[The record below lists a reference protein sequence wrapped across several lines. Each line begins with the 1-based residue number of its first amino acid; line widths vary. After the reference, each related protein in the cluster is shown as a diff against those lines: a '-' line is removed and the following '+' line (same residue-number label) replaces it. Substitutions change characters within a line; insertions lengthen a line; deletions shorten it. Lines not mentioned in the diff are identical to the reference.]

1 MCPSRHNP
9 TRLVAFWRQTATGA
23 VTANECD
30 SRSTRNPSDPR
41 FTDAELAFDLDESY
55 HLRLEAES
63 LRAMLNAVRFT
74 LVRRLGAGGMGV
86 VYEAYDQQRGELVA
100 LKTMRRV
107 DPLALVRF
115 KHEFRALC
123 DISHPN
129 LVNLYELVRG
139 RGPLVLHD
147 GTGRRHRFCQF
158 RAEAGPKTNHW
169 GRARRSTAGGRARG
183 PTSVRQEVRL
193 RDALGQLAEGIDS
206 LHQSAKLHRDI
217 KPTNVLV
224 SNEGRVVLLD
234 FGLTAD
240 LESTGMHQSA
250 DSQIVGTLAH
260 MSPEQAAGSSIT
272 TASDWYSVGVMLFEA
287 MTGRLPFVGSATE
300 IIAAKQT
307 HDAPSPQTLVGDL
320 PQDLVRLCNGLL
332 DRDPAKRPS
341 SREIMAQLRGE
352 DRVSIAVPELNRPL
366 PLIGRSRH
374 RQVLDSV
381 FSLLSRGKTE
391 SVFVFGR
398 TGIGKSTLIRSFLD
412 ELIEKDEAVVLFGRC
427 YERETVP
434 YKALDSL
441 IDALARY
448 LKGLPNP
455 RNGNHVAQG
464 HRTFSLACF
473 RSWRASRLSP
483 TRGGTHPKCPTSRS

>member
-1 MCPSRHNP
+1 MESKNRSNANDPLAVQFAALWETSLSTPDVFEFLSLHPGVLSSQRLEILLLDQHLRWQRRQPLPLRVYLSAFGDIAARGDMVRALVDHERQARRRMTQRPEDTISELPADFVSESGTLPIDVDYVSEP
-9 TRLVAFWRQTATGA
+9 TQSDQVSCILEQTATGA
-23 VTANECD
+23 ISANEWD
-30 SRSTRNPSDPR
+30 SRSTRSPSDPR
-41 FTDAELAFDLDESY
+41 FTDAELAFVLDESY

-63 LRAMLNAVRFT
+63 LRTMLNAVRFT

-86 VYEAYDQQRGELVA
+86 VYEAYDQQRGELIA

-129 LVNLYELVRG
+129 LVNLYELVAVEDRWFFTMELVEGTDFVSFVRG
-139 RGPLVLHD
+139 RPENESLGMSPDQRPDVAPEARPLFD
-147 GTGRRHRFCQF
+147 
-158 RAEAGPKTNHW
+158 
-169 GRARRSTAGGRARG
+169 
-183 PTSVRQEVRL
+183 EVRL
-193 RDALGQLAEGIDS
+193 RDALRQLAEGIDS

-250 DSQIVGTLAH
+250 GSQIVGTLAH

-332 DRDPAKRPS
+332 DRDPAQ
-341 SREIMAQLRGE
+341 ET
-352 DRVSIAVPELNRPL
+352 EL
-366 PLIGRSRH
+366 
-374 RQVLDSV
+374 
-381 FSLLSRGKTE
+381 
-391 SVFVFGR
+391 
-398 TGIGKSTLIRSFLD
+398 
-412 ELIEKDEAVVLFGRC
+412 A
-427 YERETVP
+427 
-434 YKALDSL
+434 
-441 IDALARY
+441 
-448 LKGLPNP
+448 
-455 RNGNHVAQG
+455 
-464 HRTFSLACF
+464 
-473 RSWRASRLSP
+473 
-483 TRGGTHPKCPTSRS
+483 